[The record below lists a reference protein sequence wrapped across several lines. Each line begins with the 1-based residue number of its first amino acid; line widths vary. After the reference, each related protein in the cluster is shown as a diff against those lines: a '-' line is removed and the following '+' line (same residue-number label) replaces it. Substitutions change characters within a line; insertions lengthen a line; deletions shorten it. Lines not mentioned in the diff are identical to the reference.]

1 MLPCKGVQSE
11 SKRIY
16 PGGGAERIYYIL
28 LYDIVC
34 NANLKF
40 WNLRLE
46 YQICEYCT
54 DSIVQVL
61 FHLSHSF
68 LHYIFA
74 TPLGE
79 QGHVRLILP
88 VFRIGTRL
96 QTG

>member
-11 SKRIY
+11 SESQENISYCIILYAMQTWNSETWDLRIKF
-16 PGGGAERIYYIL
+16 AS
-28 LYDIVC
+28 IVPY
-34 NANLKF
+34 
-40 WNLRLE
+40 R
-46 YQICEYCT
+46 
-54 DSIVQVL
+54 IVQVL